1 MARQNY
7 ENGYY
12 IGAVNADGKRHGY
25 GTYYWNSGS
34 RYEGD
39 WYLGDMH
46 GHGTYY
52 YKDGDKYEG
61 EFYHDDR
68 HGFGV
73 FSYTSGARYEG
84 EYRNDK
90 RTGKGT
96 YFYAD
101 GDKYVGDF
109 VDGDFHGKGTYYWNS
124 GAWYEGDWA
133 NDERNGMGTYHY
145 PDGTWTYGEYKD
157 SKLVRTVRS
166 SQTLNNGG
174 CQQRRKVCIEDIR
187 DGLDGDDNGDVREQT
202 ADNGNGGNNVRTV
215 KYSNGTYVGALDDSD
230 EPSGYGEFTFD
241 SGAKYAGYFL
251 HGKRN
256 GKGVYTYA
264 GGDSYEGF
272 FKDGDFQGYGVY
284 RWKNGNRYEGE
295 YRNDKAH
302 GYGVIH
308 NNDGSWM
315 FVHYNDGEIDE
326 TLLDS
331 ADIAS
336 AVGASDAGELNF
348 NSGTYRGSIER
359 IVKKSGLF
367 GLKKEEEIVAQ
378 GLGEFSGDD
387 GHKYEGYYV
396 KDERYG
402 YGRFTSAKGIKIY
415 GNFAVDHYDGVVCVV
430 SDRGVYVGKLG
441 KDGLF
446 DGEASFYY
454 TDCWYEGGFKNGD
467 RDGRGTM
474 HMQNGETVVGDF
486 VKNEMKRTISRS

>member
-187 DGLDGDDNGDVREQT
+187 DGLGGDDNGDVREQT

-215 KYSNGTYVGALDDSD
+215 KYSNGLA
-230 EPSGYGEFTFD
+230 
-241 SGAKYAGYFL
+241 
-251 HGKRN
+251 
-256 GKGVYTYA
+256 
-264 GGDSYEGF
+264 
-272 FKDGDFQGYGVY
+272 
-284 RWKNGNRYEGE
+284 
-295 YRNDKAH
+295 
-302 GYGVIH
+302 
-308 NNDGSWM
+308 
-315 FVHYNDGEIDE
+315 
-326 TLLDS
+326 
-331 ADIAS
+331 AS
-336 AVGASDAGELNF
+336 ASLHSTA
-348 NSGTYRGSIER
+348 
-359 IVKKSGLF
+359 
-367 GLKKEEEIVAQ
+367 AQ
-378 GLGEFSGDD
+378 ITLAIFCTANVTARVCTPTPAATATRVFS
-387 GHKYEGYYV
+387 
-396 KDERYG
+396 RTA
-402 YGRFTSAKGIKIY
+402 TSKATAYI
-415 GNFAVDHYDGVVCVV
+415 
-430 SDRGVYVGKLG
+430 VGKTAIATR
-441 KDGLF
+441 
-446 DGEASFYY
+446 AS
-454 TDCWYEGGFKNGD
+454 TATT
-467 RDGRGTM
+467 R
-474 HMQNGETVVGDF
+474 
-486 VKNEMKRTISRS
+486 RTATA